1 MENSIKGMMLLV
13 TGIVFVSC
21 GQTDVFEQNQNA
33 LIDQQKNEYRT
44 NYVQKYGEVPANQSW
59 DFSGLSSSQA
69 KTRGIF
75 SDIWGQQPKIKLYHE
90 WLKLDFN
97 EVTSKIKTAEVKEW
111 NPYLKV
117 EMFPAYLHVPKGFG
131 FGSYNLGL
139 CKDGEVE
146 ELYTQKF
153 GNGLIFDVWYE
164 LERYEMV
171 IDTKSFTTANNFY
184 WAAYPKE
191 YGLFSST
198 IPGGIENYKITN
210 YKEVKVNGR
219 TYWCFNCNKEGDYTD
234 LVFMVYDIDPIKP
247 IEKRYLIEDLGSKD
261 DFDFNDIVV
270 DVKQDLQGNQK
281 AIIRAMGGILDFTI
295 KIGNTEWTKSVD
307 GVAAGCKTSTM
318 YNTQGNV
325 EWDKALVEFPVTGWN
340 PNTNNIS
347 VSVKSIVNDNVIIT
361 IPFPKVG
368 EVPMIIAVE
377 TKGAWQKER
386 VSLPD
391 DWWTIPE
398 EVTELGGE

>member
-69 KTRGIF
+69 KTRGLKEF
-75 SDIWGQQPKIKLYHE
+75 FEQQQLIKLYHD
-90 WLKLDFN
+90 WLEIDFAS
-97 EVTSKIKTAEVKEW
+97 VQSKIKTAEVKEW

-131 FGSYNLGL
+131 FGSYNLAL
-139 CKDGEVE
+139 CNNGEIE
-146 ELYTQKF
+146 DLYTQRF
-153 GNGLIFDVWYE
+153 LDRIIFDKWYL
-164 LERYEMV
+164 LERHEMV
-171 IDTKSFTTANNFY
+171 IDTKSLTTANNFY

-191 YGLFSST
+191 YGLFSTT
-198 IPGGIENYKITN
+198 IPGSIEDYKITN

-219 TYWCFNCNKEGDYTD
+219 TYWGFNCNKEGDYTD
-234 LVFMVYDIDPIKP
+234 FVCMVNDIDPIKP

>member
-1 MENSIKGMMLLV
+1 
-13 TGIVFVSC
+13 
-21 GQTDVFEQNQNA
+21 
-33 LIDQQKNEYRT
+33 
-44 NYVQKYGEVPANQSW
+44 
-59 DFSGLSSSQA
+59 
-69 KTRGIF
+69 
-75 SDIWGQQPKIKLYHE
+75 
-90 WLKLDFN
+90 
-97 EVTSKIKTAEVKEW
+97 
-111 NPYLKV
+111 
-117 EMFPAYLHVPKGFG
+117 
-131 FGSYNLGL
+131 
-139 CKDGEVE
+139 
-146 ELYTQKF
+146 
-153 GNGLIFDVWYE
+153 
-164 LERYEMV
+164 
-171 IDTKSFTTANNFY
+171 
-184 WAAYPKE
+184 
-191 YGLFSST
+191 
-198 IPGGIENYKITN
+198 
-210 YKEVKVNGR
+210 
-219 TYWCFNCNKEGDYTD
+219 
-234 LVFMVYDIDPIKP
+234 MVYDIDPVKP
-247 IEKRYLIEDLGSKD
+247 VEKRYLIEDLGSKD